1 MNALAQQFKVIDTDT
16 HIIEPYDLW
25 TSRISV
31 AKWGDRV
38 PHVKYD
44 KEAKEDAWYF
54 NDQRIGVAAGAAM
67 AGWHEYPPK
76 HPRVWEDV
84 APSAWR
90 AEDRLKKMDE
100 NGIYAQIL
108 YPNVAGFGAGQYLG
122 LEDPELMLLCVQAY
136 NDWVAE
142 WASADKKRLIPQAAM
157 PFWDMD
163 LCIKEMERAA
173 KIGHKG
179 LILTSEPQH
188 FSLPKLTD
196 PHWDRF
202 WAAAQDFE
210 LPINFHIGSGDLSD
224 FTLVHERNGEHAA
237 FASLPILFTMQNSRV
252 IAQLV
257 MGGICHNFPKLNFV
271 SVESGVGWLPFAL
284 DMMDWMWKNGGVRE
298 DRPELDLLPSE
309 YFQRQI
315 YGCFWFERRTLKSAI
330 DQLGADNIM
339 YESDFPH
346 PTSMSPGPAS
356 IAVPPKQYIQETLQ
370 DYPAE
375 TVEKILYGNA
385 AKVYHLD

>member
-1 MNALAQQFKVIDTDT
+1 MNALVHQFKVIDTDT

-31 AKWGDRV
+31 KKWGERV
-38 PHVKYD
+38 PHVKFD
-44 KEAKEDAWYF
+44 PEAQEDAWYF
-54 NDQRIGVAAGAAM
+54 NGNRLGTAAGASM
-67 AGWHEYPPK
+67 AGWHEFPPN
-76 HPRVWEDV
+76 HPRTWKDV
-84 APSAWR
+84 KSSAWK

-100 NGIYAQIL
+100 YGVYAQIF

-122 LEDPELMLLCVQAY
+122 LEDPELMMLCVQAY
-136 NDWVAE
+136 NDWAVE
-142 WASADKKRLIPQAAM
+142 WASADKKRLLPQAAM

-188 FSLPKLTD
+188 FAQPKLTD

-202 WAAAQDFE
+202 WAAAQDMA

-224 FTLVHERNGEHAA
+224 FTLIHERSGKHAA
-237 FASLPILFTMQNSRV
+237 FASLPILFTLQNSRV
-252 IAQLV
+252 ITQLI
-257 MGGICHNFPKLNFV
+257 MGGICHNYPKLNFV

-284 DMMDWMWKNGGVRE
+284 DMMDWMWLNSGVRQE
-298 DRPELDLLPSE
+298 NPEMNLLPSE
-309 YFQRQI
+309 YFKRQI
-315 YGCFWFERRTLKSAI
+315 YGCFWFERKTLKSTI
-330 DQLGADNIM
+330 EHIGADNIL

-356 IAVPPKQYIQETLQ
+356 IAIEPKQYIQEVLA
-370 DYPAE
+370 DFPIDV
-375 TVEKILYGNA
+375 VEKILYGNA
-385 AKVYHLD
+385 ARVYHLD